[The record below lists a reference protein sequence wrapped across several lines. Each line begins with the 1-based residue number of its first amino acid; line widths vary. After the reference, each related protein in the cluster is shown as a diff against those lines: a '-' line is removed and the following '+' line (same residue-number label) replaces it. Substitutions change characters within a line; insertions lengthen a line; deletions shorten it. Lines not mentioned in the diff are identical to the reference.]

1 MNLWGNDS
9 LMKNYFIAVV
19 CLCVYLASIG
29 SAQNLDASR
38 YFESDSA
45 YKEIAVS
52 INSLLS
58 KNNLA
63 NTKYSLA
70 VYSLNNKKFIYEKN
84 ADLQLKPASV
94 TKLFTSFATYWL
106 VGDTFNFRTI
116 IYTDDTNIKDGIING
131 NLYIL
136 GGGDCLMELANLDE
150 MIRQI
155 QNQGIKKI
163 TGNIIGDGRLYNGE
177 NNRFAYSGDNDEVE
191 PVAPISALSI
201 EQNRFKILL
210 NSRVNTKQ
218 PKIQIIP
225 NAANVQIVSNV
236 KISSPPP
243 AKKKTTKK
251 KSSSNFQILQ
261 QNYGDRIPFDISL
274 LAASRTRVS
283 AHSTLQENGTQVIYI
298 SGSMPKNSN
307 TGVQEFILSPTL
319 SFASVFRNRLINNG
333 ISVLGKFAKAL
344 KTDKIDYSK
353 MKEIAEFSRPIND
366 VIQLLN
372 KNSDNFIAENLFKFN
387 GAIAR
392 RDTETVVSTKIFYD
406 SLFATFIQSNQLPIL
421 NDGSGLSRR
430 NKASAK
436 SIVQLLEKASQ
447 SNFFKSYL
455 STLSIAGVDG
465 TLAKRMRG
473 TAAANNLMAKTGT
486 HRDVSSLAG
495 YTNTLDGEI
504 FLFAFVFNGSNVG
517 IYKQLENDISSI
529 ISNYTSYIPN
539 AK

>member
-1 MNLWGNDS
+1 MKKHS
-9 LMKNYFIAVV
+9 LIIVLTLLILIPYLYSQNSEQTQRVNSASNYQNIT
-19 CLCVYLASIG
+19 LSI
-29 SAQNLDASR
+29 D
-38 YFESDSA
+38 
-45 YKEIAVS
+45 
-52 INSLLS
+52 SLLS
-58 KNNLA
+58 NYNL
-63 NTKYSLA
+63 TKTQYSLA
-70 VYSLNNKKFIYEKN
+70 VYSLNSKKFIYEKN

-131 NLYIL
+131 NLYIV

-307 TGVQEFILSPTL
+307 TSVQEFILSPTL

-392 RDTETVVSTKIFYD
+392 RDTETVVSAKIFYD

>member
-1 MNLWGNDS
+1 MYKRSFVIALTLFIFISYLYSQNSEQTQKLNSDTNY
-9 LMKNYFIAVV
+9 KNIT
-19 CLCVYLASIG
+19 LSI
-29 SAQNLDASR
+29 D
-38 YFESDSA
+38 
-45 YKEIAVS
+45 
-52 INSLLS
+52 SLLS
-58 KNNLA
+58 KYNL
-63 NTKYSLA
+63 TKTQYSIA
-70 VYSLNNKKFIYEKN
+70 IYSLNNKKFIYEKN

-106 VGDTFNFRTI
+106 VGDTFNFRTKV
-116 IYTDDTNIKDGIING
+116 YTDDSNIKDGVING
-131 NLYIL
+131 DLYIV

-163 TGNIIGDGRLYNGE
+163 TGNIIGDGRLYNDE
-177 NNRFAYSGDNDEVE
+177 NNRFAYSGDYDEVE

-210 NSRVNTKQ
+210 NSSVNTTQ

-225 NAANVQIVSNV
+225 SAANVQIVSNV
-236 KISSPPP
+236 KIYSPAP
-243 AKKKTTKK
+243 AKKKATKK
-251 KSSSNFQILQ
+251 KSSSYFQIYQ
-261 QNYGDRIPFDISL
+261 QNYGDRIPLDISL
-274 LAASRTRVS
+274 LAASQTRIS
-283 AHSTLQENGTQVIYI
+283 AHSKLQDNGTQVIYI

-307 TGVQEFILSPTL
+307 AGVQEFILSPTL
-319 SFASVFRNRLINNG
+319 SFASVFRNRLINSG
-333 ISVLGKFAKAL
+333 ISVEGKFSKVQ

-366 VIQLLN
+366 VIQQLN
-372 KNSDNFIAENLFKFN
+372 KNSDNYIAENLFKFN
-387 GAIAR
+387 GAIANK
-392 RDTETVVSTKIFYD
+392 DTGTVVSAKKFYD
-406 SLFATFIQSNQLPIL
+406 SLFATFMQPNQLPIL

-447 SNFFKSYL
+447 SHFFKSYL
-455 STLSIAGVDG
+455 STLSIAGIDG
-465 TLAKRMRG
+465 TLSKRMRG
-473 TAAANNLMAKTGT
+473 TIATNNLMAKTGT

-504 FLFAFVFNGSNVG
+504 FIFAFVFNGPNVG
-517 IYKQLENDISSI
+517 IYKQLENDISLI
-529 ISNYTSYIPN
+529 ISNYTNYIPY